1 MSKTRILAGAP
12 HGHHFVFAASSST
25 AWARLHVTPHRWRQA
40 CGIDRELAL
49 AACGD
54 FCGPPNAEG
63 AVLSGRA
70 AARAMAGAL
79 QQGGRGSS

>member
-1 MSKTRILAGAP
+1 
-12 HGHHFVFAASSST
+12 
-25 AWARLHVTPHRWRQA
+25 VTPHRWRQA

>member
-1 MSKTRILAGAP
+1 MHVEFSLSGWR
-12 HGHHFVFAASSST
+12 ASLGG
-25 AWARLHVTPHRWRQA
+25 RCKELRGLDVTPRRWRQA
-40 CGIDRELAL
+40 CGIDRDLAL

-79 QQGGRGSS
+79 QGTGSS

>member
-1 MSKTRILAGAP
+1 
-12 HGHHFVFAASSST
+12 VFAVSSSI

-40 CGIDRELAL
+40 CGFERELAL

-63 AVLSGRA
+63 AMLSGRA

-79 QQGGRGSS
+79 QGRGSS

>member
-1 MSKTRILAGAP
+1 MLNSLCLAGGL
-12 HGHHFVFAASSST
+12 HSVVAARSSE
-25 AWARLHVTPHRWRQA
+25 AWARLHVTPRRWRQA
-40 CGIDRELAL
+40 CGIDRDLAL

-79 QQGGRGSS
+79 QGTGSS